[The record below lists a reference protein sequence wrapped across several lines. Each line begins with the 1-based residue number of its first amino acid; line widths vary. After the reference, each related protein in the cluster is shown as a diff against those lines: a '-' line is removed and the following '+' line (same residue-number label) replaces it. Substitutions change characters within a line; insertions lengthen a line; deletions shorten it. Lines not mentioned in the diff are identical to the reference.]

1 MKVVN
6 EVMPRPEQFQPFI
19 ETEGPVCM
27 VNLLKFREHAKYED
41 GRETDLSGR
50 EAYMLYATEMR
61 KLVEGDGGRF
71 IFGSEVIGL
80 LLGQVEELWDHIG
93 IVEYPEAKSL
103 AKISSSPQFQEIEKH
118 RTAGLAGQLNI
129 TTREIPFG

>member
-6 EVMPRPEQFQPFI
+6 EVHPRPEQFKPFL
-19 ETEGPVCM
+19 ESKGPVCM
-27 VNLLKFREHAKYED
+27 VNLLKFRERAQYED

-61 KLVEGDGGRF
+61 KLVEGGGGRF
-71 IFGSEVIGL
+71 IFGSEVTGL

-93 IVEYPEAKSL
+93 IVEYPEAMSL
-103 AKISSSPQFQEIEKH
+103 AKISSSPEFQEIERH

-129 TTREIPFG
+129 TTREIQFG